1 MRFPQD
7 YTREQLIGLVLLH
20 RDASIEANTKLTEL
34 REKLIKTSQELS
46 SIKKLMRDKP

>member
-7 YTREQLIGLVLLH
+7 YTREQLVGLVLLH
-20 RDASIEANTKLTEL
+20 RDSSVESSTKLTEL
-34 REKLIKTSQELS
+34 REKFIKTSQELS